1 MEELEQ
7 EVLDEL
13 ENPYRPYSV
22 ISPYEVR
29 FTIPDDGHN
38 TEITIRTRSEEVR
51 FGRNERDILL
61 QKEIDNRY
69 GRDTYSKHIL
79 DSRNF
84 NQSRGSTP
92 SPSAS
97 MPWTWKMFFAR
108 STPIVITS
116 FMGGSYFPVVPKPQL
131 WHIAM
136 PLGGSRPLHHERIR
150 QIRSSCRGSCL
161 TPDRRSVR

>member
-29 FTIPDDGHN
+29 FTIPEDSHN
-38 TEITIRTRSEEVR
+38 TEITIRTKSEEVR

-79 DSRNF
+79 DWVGKRLPDIDP
-84 NQSRGSTP
+84 RECDLEYVGTP
-92 SPSAS
+92 
-97 MPWTWKMFFAR
+97 K
-108 STPIVITS
+108 VTS
-116 FMGGSYFPVVPKPQL
+116 IDHQEMKDFT
-131 WHIAM
+131 
-136 PLGGSRPLHHERIR
+136 ED
-150 QIRSSCRGSCL
+150 CL
-161 TPDRRSVR
+161 NPDD

>member
-1 MEELEQ
+1 MDKSKSETEMETLER

-51 FGRNERDILL
+51 FGRNQRDILL

-79 DSRNF
+79 NWVGKRLPDIDPRECDLEYV
-84 NQSRGSTP
+84 GTP
-92 SPSAS
+92 
-97 MPWTWKMFFAR
+97 T
-108 STPIVITS
+108 VTS
-116 FMGGSYFPVVPKPQL
+116 IDHQEMKDFT
-131 WHIAM
+131 
-136 PLGGSRPLHHERIR
+136 ED
-150 QIRSSCRGSCL
+150 CL
-161 TPDRRSVR
+161 NDD

>member
-1 MEELEQ
+1 MDKSQSETEMEELEQ

-51 FGRNERDILL
+51 FGRNQRDILL

-79 DSRNF
+79 NWVGKRLSDIDPRECDLEYI
-84 NQSRGSTP
+84 GTP
-92 SPSAS
+92 KVESIDHQE
-97 MPWTWKMFFAR
+97 MKDFT
-108 STPIVITS
+108 
-116 FMGGSYFPVVPKPQL
+116 
-131 WHIAM
+131 
-136 PLGGSRPLHHERIR
+136 ED
-150 QIRSSCRGSCL
+150 CL
-161 TPDRRSVR
+161 NDD